1 MITKELVQNK
11 LKHLSKLVEKTE
23 PEELQSELFTSG
35 QMDLYSMMVMVDED
49 WDKLSREEIREV
61 MERSNQIWKERKW
74 IESGKVDNLEEA
86 KYRALVIDYLKRGE
100 KINAIKVYK
109 TNKNSSFIKPTPE
122 QQKIRG
128 LPHTPPACDLLF
140 SGFR

>member
-1 MITKELVQNK
+1 MVTKKLIQNK

-100 KINAIKVYK
+100 KINAIKIYR
-109 TNKNSSFIKPTPE
+109 TNKGSSLREAKDYAYALIVVLQE
-122 QQKIRG
+122 EG
-128 LPHTPPACDLLF
+128 SLPK
-140 SGFR
+140 

>member
-1 MITKELVQNK
+1 MVTKKLIQNK

-86 KYRALVIDYLKRGE
+86 KYRALVIDYLKQGE
-100 KINAIKVYK
+100 KINAIKIYR
-109 TNKNSSFIKPTPE
+109 TNKGSSLREAKDYVDALTIVLQE
-122 QQKIRG
+122 EG
-128 LPHTPPACDLLF
+128 SLPK
-140 SGFR
+140 

>member
-1 MITKELVQNK
+1 MVTKKLIQNK

-100 KINAIKVYK
+100 KINAIKIYR
-109 TNKNSSFIKPTPE
+109 TNKGSSLRDAKNYVDALLKVLQE
-122 QQKIRG
+122 EG
-128 LPHTPPACDLLF
+128 SLPK
-140 SGFR
+140 

>member
-1 MITKELVQNK
+1 LVTKKLIQNK

-23 PEELQSELFTSG
+23 PEELQSELFTSV

-100 KINAIKVYK
+100 KINAIKIYR
-109 TNKNSSFIKPTPE
+109 TNKGSSLREAKDYVDALIVVLQE
-122 QQKIRG
+122 EG
-128 LPHTPPACDLLF
+128 SLPK
-140 SGFR
+140 